1 MGKEIL
7 NIIQINQI
15 ISEGVNVDSK
25 SIHTNPAVIVGSYYD
40 GNSSSSY
47 FWYFDLES
55 RFSFATIGCG
65 LIGFFMTFLFPIF
78 WIVISDFPHLL
89 SLLSLNLIFP
99 K

>member
-47 FWYFDLES
+47 F
-55 RFSFATIGCG
+55 
-65 LIGFFMTFLFPIF
+65 
-78 WIVISDFPHLL
+78 
-89 SLLSLNLIFP
+89 
-99 K
+99 